1 MEYPKL
7 KNNILP
13 LLFIA
18 FIFSALPLFARTVRA
33 QNRHYSQAK
42 YISPI
47 GHKTIMELA
56 KPSIYIEDL
65 VPSISVVNKDNASD
79 DIVDNLLKYAFKFK
93 GRPYRSGSKGP
104 SSFDCSGFTCYVFKK
119 LSMTL
124 NASSAS
130 QYRQG
135 KSVTRDELKPGDLV
149 FFKGRNTT
157 TSRVGHVGLVS
168 EVLPNGSFKF
178 IHASCSKG
186 ICEESINST
195 YYSKR
200 YIGASR
206 VID

>member
-18 FIFSALPLFARTVRA
+18 FIFSALPLFAITVKA
-33 QNRHYSQAK
+33 QNTHYSQAK

-124 NASSAS
+124 N
-130 QYRQG
+130 
-135 KSVTRDELKPGDLV
+135 D
-149 FFKGRNTT
+149 
-157 TSRVGHVGLVS
+157 RVNL
-168 EVLPNGSFKF
+168 
-178 IHASCSKG
+178 
-186 ICEESINST
+186 
-195 YYSKR
+195 
-200 YIGASR
+200 
-206 VID
+206 